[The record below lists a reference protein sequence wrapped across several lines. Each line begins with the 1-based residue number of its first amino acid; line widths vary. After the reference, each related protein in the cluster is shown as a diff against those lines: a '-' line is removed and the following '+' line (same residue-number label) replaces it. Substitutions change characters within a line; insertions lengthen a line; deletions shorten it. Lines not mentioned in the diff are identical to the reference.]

1 MTNFD
6 RDLFLEWGRAFVSAA
21 IAFVLLLLACAMCGC
36 GTTQY
41 VPVPEYHSEAIRGD
55 TAIYNAILRT
65 FRESVRSREQSHD
78 TVIFMRNERVTV
90 NEHGDTIGHDT
101 DTRTYK
107 STSRERELEKEN
119 EMLRDSLGVL
129 SARQSV
135 ERVDSVRVPYPVER
149 ELTRWER
156 VKMDFGGA
164 AIWGLGG
171 ALIAVGILAWMGRK
185 RRR

>member
-1 MTNFD
+1 MNFNI
-6 RDLFLEWGRAFVSAA
+6 RQFYLL
-21 IAFVLLLLACAMCGC
+21 ILPVLLLSLCGC
-36 GTTQY
+36 GTTRY

-90 NEHGDTIGHDT
+90 NEQGDTIGHDT

-107 STSRERELEKEN
+107 STSREKELEKEN
-119 EMLRDSLGVL
+119 EMLRDSLGIL

-149 ELTRWER
+149 ELSRWER

-164 AIWGLGG
+164 AIWGLAG
-171 ALIAVGILAWMGRK
+171 AVLAIALLKWLAIK
-185 RRR
+185 RRK